1 MTVAPRGLALSL
13 GRLTPLPA
21 VWSRPRNMKR
31 GTLLVVLA
39 ALTPMN
45 TDDGGTDPSNYV
57 YFILGIMTL
66 LLTLLPHTSFN
77 FLPRL
82 IHARISLTRHDS
94 RHMCSA
100 MGPAVAVQFSPYPTS
115 GRFWAGIC
123 HLRESVVSDG
133 TVRLCP
139 SRCPPR
145 PPWSRRTRCRAR
157 PSRQLAFIPSA
168 QSRAWTSFPSQPQ
181 GLLHAS

>member
-66 LLTLLPHTSFN
+66 LLTLSFY
-77 FLPRL
+77 L
-82 IHARISLTRHDS
+82 IHHSL
-94 RHMCSA
+94 
-100 MGPAVAVQFSPYPTS
+100 F
-115 GRFWAGIC
+115 
-123 HLRESVVSDG
+123 
-133 TVRLCP
+133 
-139 SRCPPR
+139 
-145 PPWSRRTRCRAR
+145 
-157 PSRQLAFIPSA
+157 
-168 QSRAWTSFPSQPQ
+168 
-181 GLLHAS
+181 

>member
-57 YFILGIMTL
+57 YFSWYYDASAYPFTSYIIHFFTQ
-66 LLTLLPHTSFN
+66 THPCAHLPYQ
-77 FLPRL
+77 
-82 IHARISLTRHDS
+82 TR
-94 RHMCSA
+94 
-100 MGPAVAVQFSPYPTS
+100 F
-115 GRFWAGIC
+115 
-123 HLRESVVSDG
+123 
-133 TVRLCP
+133 
-139 SRCPPR
+139 
-145 PPWSRRTRCRAR
+145 
-157 PSRQLAFIPSA
+157 
-168 QSRAWTSFPSQPQ
+168 
-181 GLLHAS
+181 